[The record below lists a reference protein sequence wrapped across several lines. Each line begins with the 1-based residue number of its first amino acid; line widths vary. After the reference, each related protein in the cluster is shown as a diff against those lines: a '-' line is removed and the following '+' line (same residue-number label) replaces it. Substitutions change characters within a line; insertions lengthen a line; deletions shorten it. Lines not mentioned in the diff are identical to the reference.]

1 MGILITID
9 GLDGSGKQTQ
19 SELLVENLKREGYP
33 VKLISF
39 PDYES
44 PSSALVKMYLGGEFS
59 SDPDFV
65 NAYAASSFFAV
76 DRYASFARDWKKDY
90 DNKTV
95 IIANRY
101 TTANAIHQLTKLA
114 DEKREAFLEW
124 LCDFEFNKLGIPSPD
139 MALFLEVPVE
149 VSLSLIAKRHDD
161 TGREIDIHENASH
174 LTRAYTAALFSAEKL
189 GWTTVHCTD
198 NGSMRTR
205 EDIAREIFSSVK
217 NFLNTYERNQKND

>member
-1 MGILITID
+1 MGILITLD

-19 SELLVENLKREGYP
+19 SERLYENLKSVGYP

-39 PDYES
+39 PDYDS

-76 DRYASFARDWKKDY
+76 DRYASFAKDWKKDY
-90 DNKTV
+90 DEGTI

-101 TTANAIHQLTKLA
+101 TTANAIHQLTKLS
-114 DEKREAFLEW
+114 DERREEFLEW
-124 LCDFEFNKLGIPSPD
+124 LCDFEFAKLGIPAPD
-139 MALFLEVPVE
+139 LALFLEVPVE
-149 VSLSLIAKRHDD
+149 VSLSLIEKRHDD
-161 TGREIDIHENASH
+161 TGREIDIHENAGH
-174 LTRAYTAALFSAEKL
+174 LTRAYSAALFSAEKL

-198 NGSMRTR
+198 NGAMRTR
-205 EDIAREIFSSVK
+205 EDISEEIFNTVK
-217 NFLNTYERNQKND
+217 NFLNTYERKQKND

>member
-19 SELLVENLKREGYP
+19 SELLLERLRLEGRS
-33 VKLISF
+33 VKMVSF

-59 SDPDFV
+59 HDPDFV

-76 DRYASFARDWKKDY
+76 DRYASFAKDWREDY
-90 DNKTV
+90 ENGTI

-101 TTANAIHQLTKLA
+101 TTANAIHQLTKLP
-114 DEKREAFLEW
+114 DGKREEFLEW

-139 MALFLEVPVE
+139 MAIFLEVPVKTT
-149 VSLSLIAKRHDD
+149 LALIQKRHDD
-161 TGREIDIHENASH
+161 TGREIDIHENSEH
-174 LTRAYTAALFSAEKL
+174 LTRAHSAAVFSAEKL
-189 GWTTVHCTD
+189 GWTTVHCTEE
-198 NGSMRTR
+198 GEMRTR
-205 EDIAREIFSSVK
+205 EDIAEEVYTSVK
-217 NFLNTYERNQKND
+217 NFLNTYERTQKND

>member
-19 SELLVENLKREGYP
+19 SELLYEALKKDGYS
-33 VKLISF
+33 VRLISF
-39 PDYES
+39 PDYDS
-44 PSSALVKMYLGGEFS
+44 PSSALVKMYLGGAFS
-59 SDPDFV
+59 KDPDFV

-76 DRYASFARDWKKDY
+76 DRYASFAGDWKKDY
-90 DNKTV
+90 DNDTV

-101 TTANAIHQLTKLA
+101 TTANAIHQLTKLEN
-114 DEKREAFLEW
+114 EKREEFLRW

-139 MALFLEVPVE
+139 LALFLEVPVE
-149 VSLSLIAKRHDD
+149 VSLGLIEKRHES

-174 LTRAYTAALFSAEKL
+174 LTRAYSAALFSAEKL

-205 EDIAREIFSSVK
+205 EDIAGEIYSSVK
-217 NFLNTYERNQKND
+217 KFLNTYERKPEK